1 MLLHNL
7 SEVLINTCHSQVAP
21 GEVTLVT
28 GVPNSGKSEW
38 LDALIVNL
46 AEEHG
51 WRFALASMEKAP
63 VHHVRQL
70 VEKRLRK
77 PFFGGAGYAQ
87 GVERMSQEV
96 WRQGVKRASGDCYR
110 MEVARPCRAKT
121 ELRCAGL
128 AACQARRC
136 ATNAT
141 TAGTLPAARC
151 SNLLRCV

>member
-1 MLLHNL
+1 VVLHT
-7 SEVLINTCHSQVAP
+7 ITTHQVAP

-46 AEEHG
+46 AEAHG

-77 PFFGGAGYAQ
+77 PFFSAGYAQ

-96 WRQGVKRASGDCYR
+96 WTEAGRPAGPDCVVLMQSTPWQATDQQRA
-110 MEVARPCRAKT
+110 AH
-121 ELRCAGL
+121 
-128 AACQARRC
+128 
-136 ATNAT
+136 
-141 TAGTLPAARC
+141 TLPASASC
-151 SNLLRCV
+151 SNMLWLVRTEQHPLGGLVL